1 MLHHLSGNSFSRLW
15 LWVLLKWCFFFLL
28 GLQMLLLV
36 SHGFSAV
43 MPLLCSWLDSIG
55 ALYSGYETKAK
66 VPFIS
71 LPLQRLLCNPLLAHS
86 CLWTTG
92 SGLWG
97 SLIAYCPTRNVSSLS
112 PLPLGQN
119 VCWTSTC
126 RRLPGQLRGCTDRGE
141 IPCCW
146 LSLRWH
152 GEARGQ
158 NCWMLF
164 QIPGNIP
171 AALLFDK

>member
-1 MLHHLSGNSFSRLW
+1 
-15 LWVLLKWCFFFLL
+15 
-28 GLQMLLLV
+28 MLLLV

-43 MPLLCSWLDSIG
+43 MPLLYSWLDSIG

-86 CLWTTG
+86 CLRTTG

-126 RRLPGQLRGCTDRGE
+126 RRLPGQLRQRRNSLLLALTQVTWRGE
-141 IPCCW
+141 RSKLLDVVPNSRQYSSSALVW
-146 LSLRWH
+146 
-152 GEARGQ
+152 
-158 NCWMLF
+158 
-164 QIPGNIP
+164 QIDGI
-171 AALLFDK
+171 LTL